1 VATIYTHIGE
11 NKRKTVYLIG
21 TFLVLIIGIGWGF
34 SYAYNEP
41 LILWLAVLYS
51 TIQVLISYYY
61 SDKIALAISRAKPID
76 KKDDPTLFRTVENL
90 SIASGLPMPKI
101 YVISDSA
108 PNAFATGRDP
118 RHASI
123 AVTTGLLQ
131 KLDKDELTGVIAH
144 ELSHVGNYD
153 IRVMTLVVVL
163 VGIIALLSDWF
174 LRFSFYSRR
183 DDRREGGG
191 IMIIVAL
198 ILALLAPLIATF
210 IQLAV
215 SRRREFLADA
225 SGALLTRDPG
235 SLASALEK
243 ISKDKEPLEVANKA
257 TAHLYIDNPLKEHQ
271 GERGVGWFANL
282 FNTHPPVAE
291 RIKRLKAMAL

>member
-1 VATIYTHIGE
+1 MATIYTHIGE
-11 NKRKTVYLIG
+11 NKRKTAYLIG
-21 TFLVLIIGIGWGF
+21 TFLILIIGIGWGVA
-34 SYAYNEP
+34 YAYDTP
-41 LILWLAVLYS
+41 WVLWAAVIYS
-51 TIQVLISYYY
+51 TIQALVSYYY
-61 SDKIALAISRAKPID
+61 SDKIALAISRAKPIE
-76 KKDDPTLFRTVENL
+76 KKENPILFRIVENL

-101 YVISDSA
+101 FLIDDTA

-123 AVTTGLLQ
+123 AVTRGLLE
-131 KLDKDELTGVIAH
+131 KLDKHELTGVIAH

-163 VGIIALLSDWF
+163 VGIIALLSDMF
-174 LRFSFYSRR
+174 LRFTFYA
-183 DDRREGGG
+183 GGG
-191 IMIIVAL
+191 RRRNGAAL
-198 ILALLAPLIATF
+198 LVVIALLFAILAPLIAMI

-225 SGALLTRDPG
+225 SGVLLTRNPDG
-235 SLASALEK
+235 LASALEK

-257 TAHLYIDNPLKEHQ
+257 TAHLYIDNPLKEHE
-271 GERGVGWFANL
+271 GKRGVGWFANL

-291 RIKRLKAMAL
+291 RIKRLKEMAV